1 MAGNDR
7 SVFKTP
13 DGWAN
18 KRDGASRPAAIHSTQ
33 AEAAAQAREQ
43 LKHSGGGELKIMGEN
58 GQIRQK
64 DTIPPAKDPYP
75 PKG

>member
-1 MAGNDR
+1 MSGNDR
-7 SVFKTP
+7 SVYKVP

-18 KRDGASRPAAIHSTQ
+18 KRDGAERPASIHTTQ
-33 AEAAAQAREQ
+33 HEAAGKAREQ
-43 LKHSGGGELKIMGEN
+43 LGNSGGGELKIMGEN

-64 DTIPPAKDPYP
+64 DTIAPAKDPYP